1 MPCNIDSPL
10 FDRFVEFHQIC
21 VATWELCWNA
31 KPSVCID
38 KKVTRNICQAKEM
51 DGSSFWGL
59 IMHDKCK
66 TVQRERER
74 EREREN
80 HMHQGAGKW
89 GCAACC
95 KHASL
100 LLLVIANCQ
109 CQWSQLVWMK
119 LLSGIKMD
127 NDHDGHAQEGLHC
140 CWSLTRD
147 CSGWFSG
154 SKDSTMR
161 PHFS

>member
-38 KKVTRNICQAKEM
+38 KKVTRNICLAKEM

-74 EREREN
+74 ERESHASRSRQMRLCSMLQTCITAAAGNCKLQVSMVPTGVDETSVR
-80 HMHQGAGKW
+80 HQNGQWSWWPCTG
-89 GCAACC
+89 GS
-95 KHASL
+95 SL
-100 LLLVIANCQ
+100 LLKFDKRLQWLVFRKQGFN
-109 CQWSQLVWMK
+109 
-119 LLSGIKMD
+119 
-127 NDHDGHAQEGLHC
+127 NE
-140 CWSLTRD
+140 TP
-147 CSGWFSG
+147 F
-154 SKDSTMR
+154 
-161 PHFS
+161 